1 MLKEI
6 KIGWRKYDIEIC
18 AKDKRKLLIST
29 NDCYGEIS
37 HDDRVIRLNA
47 DNSNE
52 QSKCTLIHE
61 VLHGIEHMY
70 SINELKEEHT
80 IKRLADALYTVLV
93 DNNLEIVKKE
103 SI

>member
-18 AKDKRKLLIST
+18 AKDKGKLLIAT

-52 QSKCTLIHE
+52 
-61 VLHGIEHMY
+61 
-70 SINELKEEHT
+70 
-80 IKRLADALYTVLV
+80 
-93 DNNLEIVKKE
+93 
-103 SI
+103 